1 MPKTA
6 SKRAEARRMARVQRA
21 HQGGPART
29 VTRRVP
35 AARRRARPRGWRG
48 VLQNYPVASTIFFVL
63 LVGLIVLIVHGAQ
76 IGPFAPAKRAADVQ
90 ATCDLKTHMCDKAPL
105 MTIDKN
111 KNYVATIH
119 TAKGSI
125 VIQLQAKDAPLA
137 VNNFVFLA
145 EQHYYDNTYFWR
157 VEKVGQPSPLNGQP
171 SNLALIQGGSTT
183 TNGATE
189 TPPKSPPGYVFKDDP
204 ITGTY
209 TTGIVAMAN
218 SGPNTNGAQFFIDT
232 GDDSGLPKNYDIFGY
247 VTSGLNVAQ
256 QIQPNDKIESITIAV
271 SSAPVPTPTA
281 AATATATPAASATPT
296 K

>member
-6 SKRAEARRMARVQRA
+6 SKRAEARRMARIQRA
-21 HQGGPART
+21 HQGGAARP

-63 LVGLIVLIVHGAQ
+63 LVGLIVVFARGQQL
-76 IGPFAPAKRAADVQ
+76 GPFAPAKPAAEVQ
-90 ATCDLKTHMCDKAPL
+90 ATCDLKTHMCTKAPL
-105 MTIDKN
+105 MTIDKS
-111 KNYVATIH
+111 KDYVATIH
-119 TAKGSI
+119 TAKGNI
-125 VIQLQAKDAPLA
+125 VIQLQAKQAPLA

-145 EQHYYDNTYFWR
+145 DQHYYDGTYFWR

-189 TPPKSPPGYVFKDDP
+189 TPPKSPPGYTFKDDP
-204 ITGTY
+204 ITGSY

-232 GDDSGLPKNYDIFGY
+232 GDNSGLPKNYDIFGY
-247 VTSGLNVAQ
+247 VISGQNVAQ
-256 QIQPNDKIESITIAV
+256 HIQPNDKIESISIAV
-271 SSAPVPTPTA
+271 SNAAVPTPTA
-281 AATATATPAASATPT
+281 AATATPAASATPT
-296 K
+296 P

>member
-21 HQGGPART
+21 HKVAPERPI
-29 VTRRVP
+29 TRRVP
-35 AARRRARPRGWRG
+35 AARRRAKPRGLRG
-48 VLQNYPVASTIFFVL
+48 ALRNFPVASTIFFIL
-63 LVGLIVLIVHGAQ
+63 LVGLIVVFAHGEQ
-76 IGPFAPAKRAADVQ
+76 LGPFAPAKSAAEIQ
-90 ATCDLKTHMCDKAPL
+90 ATCNLKTHMCDKAPL

-111 KNYVATIH
+111 KDYVATIH
-119 TAKGSI
+119 TAKGNI
-125 VIQLQAKDAPLA
+125 VIQLQAKQAPLA

-145 EQHYYDNTYFWR
+145 NQNYYNGTYFWR

-189 TPPKSPPGYVFKDDP
+189 TPPKSPPGYTFKDDP

-209 TTGIVAMAN
+209 STGIVAMAN

-247 VTSGLNVAQ
+247 VTGGLNIAQ
-256 QIQPNDKIESITIAV
+256 QIQPNDKIESISIAV
-271 SSAPVPTPTA
+271 SNGPVPAPTA
-281 AATATATPAASATPT
+281 VGTASPAASATAT